1 MTRRLLV
8 LLLVT
13 AAVSASAQTTPPTRY
28 IIVTRAAGKVAAAR
42 MMQTDEAA
50 VRVHAVRAFDS
61 VPAFA
66 ATLTADEAAAL
77 RTSPGVRYVQPVVE
91 RHLADTAPASKPPYR
106 PIAASSPFEAAQ
118 VVPYGID
125 LVHAR
130 EVWPV
135 TRGKGPVHI
144 VVFDTGI
151 DVTHPDLKRAYAGG
165 YNTFDQTALP
175 IDDNKHGTHVSG
187 IIAAEDNHVGVVG
200 VAPDVD
206 LWMVKTL
213 DKYGTGSDENI
224 IAAIDFTLQ
233 KKQELG
239 GNWIVNLSLT
249 SDTISDPEAEAF
261 TKLIAAGVLPVA
273 ASGNAGFAKVEY
285 PAAYPGV
292 IAVGAIDSNSV
303 LADFSSYGPEM
314 ALVAPG
320 VNVLSCVLV
329 GTVPAGSAQLVNGTS
344 LDAATLVGAKRDQVS
359 APLIN
364 CGLGNPEEIP
374 AEAFGKIALIGRGGL
389 TFSEKVRNIVAA
401 GAVGAVIYNLD
412 DNSPISTWSLIRP
425 DCTPDGCEPYSY
437 DVSFNWPVVVSVD
450 YADGQRLLAPAASSV
465 GITIAAWDGDYGLLN
480 GTSMSVPHVCGAAA
494 LAWSVAPSASA
505 VEVRNALVSTAHDL
519 ETPGADQYTGWG
531 LVNALAAAKLLN
543 PGAFGIPPPPPAP
556 PRAKVAHP

>member
-8 LLLVT
+8 LLLATV
-13 AAVSASAQTTPPTRY
+13 AVSVSAQTAPTRY
-28 IIVTRAAGKVAAAR
+28 IVGTRSAGNVAAAR
-42 MMQTDEAA
+42 MLQTDESA

-66 ATLTADEAAAL
+66 ATLTADEAATL
-77 RTSPGVRYVQPVVE
+77 RISPGVRYVQPVVE
-91 RHLADTAPASKPPYR
+91 RHLADAIPASKPPYR
-106 PIAASSPFEAAQ
+106 SIATSSPFEAPQ

-130 EVWPV
+130 DVWPL
-135 TRGKGPVHI
+135 TRGKEPVHV

-151 DVTHPDLKRAYAGG
+151 DITHPDLKRAYAGG
-165 YNTFDQTALP
+165 YNTFDQSTMP

-187 IIAAEDNHVGVVG
+187 IIAAADNKVGVVG

-206 LWMVKTL
+206 LWMVKVL
-213 DKYGTGSDENI
+213 DKDGYGADENI
-224 IAAIDFTLQ
+224 IAGIDFTLQ
-233 KKQELG
+233 KKQQLG

-273 ASGNAGFAKVEY
+273 AAGNAGFAKVEY

-292 IAVGAIDSNSV
+292 IAVGAIDSKSV
-303 LADFSSYGPEM
+303 RADFSSFGPEM

-320 VNVLSCVLV
+320 VSVLSTVLV
-329 GTVPAGSAQLVNGTS
+329 GSVPAASAMLINGAS
-344 LDAATLVGAKRDQVS
+344 SNAATLIGAKRDQVS

-364 CGLGNPEEIP
+364 CGLGNSEEIP
-374 AEAFGKIALIGRGGL
+374 AEAFGRIALIERGGI

-401 GAVGAVIYNLD
+401 GAVGAVIYNVD
-412 DNSPISTWSLIRP
+412 DTSPFSTWTLIRP
-425 DCTPDGCEPYSY
+425 DCTPDGCQPYIY
-437 DVSFNWPVVVSVD
+437 DVNFNWPVVVALD
-450 YADGQRLLAPAASSV
+450 YSDGQRLLAPAASSV
-465 GITIAAWDGDYGLLN
+465 TITIADWDGDYGVLS
-480 GTSMSVPHVCGAAA
+480 GTSMAAPHVCGAAA
-494 LAWSVAPSASA
+494 LAWSVAPSSSA
-505 VEVRNALVSTAHDL
+505 VDIRNALVITARDI
-519 ETPGADQYTGWG
+519 ETPGADQHTGWG
-531 LVNALAAAKLLN
+531 VVDALAAAKLLN

-556 PRAKVAHP
+556 PRGHVSHP